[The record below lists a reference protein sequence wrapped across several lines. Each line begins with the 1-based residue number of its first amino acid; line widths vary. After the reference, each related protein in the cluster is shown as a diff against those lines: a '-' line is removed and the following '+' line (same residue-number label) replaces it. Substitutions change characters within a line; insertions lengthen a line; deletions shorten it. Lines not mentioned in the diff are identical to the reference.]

1 MKTLAKTLTLMIG
14 LSLGAAAC
22 GSSNGGACDQLN
34 KKLCSGKD
42 KAYCE
47 KTKSWLANEMVGPDD
62 KKLSDDEA
70 NMACKLIAGDKDA
83 LAAYQHKAASDLAG
97 N

>member
-22 GSSNGGACDQLN
+22 GGSGGGACDQLN
-34 KKLCSGKD
+34 KKLCSGND
-42 KAYCE
+42 KAYCD
-47 KTKSWLANEMVGPDD
+47 KTRAWLDKEMVGPNDE
-62 KKLSDDEA
+62 KLSSDEA
-70 NMACKLIAGDKDA
+70 NMACKLIASDKDA
-83 LAAYQHKAASDLAG
+83 LAAYRHKATSDLAG